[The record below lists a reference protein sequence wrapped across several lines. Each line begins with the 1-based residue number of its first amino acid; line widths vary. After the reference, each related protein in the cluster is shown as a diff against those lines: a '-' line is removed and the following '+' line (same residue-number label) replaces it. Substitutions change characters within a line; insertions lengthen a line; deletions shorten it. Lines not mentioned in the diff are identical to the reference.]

1 MTLAQKPFLV
11 THHIANFNSH
21 MPCGSRDTTYLICH
35 MTLQDNVVKVYC
47 DFMEESSS
55 LYVNILRSLVAI
67 GTVVVEI

>member
-1 MTLAQKPFLV
+1 
-11 THHIANFNSH
+11 
-21 MPCGSRDTTYLICH
+21 